1 MLFGGVS
8 ISVLFARLAGAIHSI
23 ERWYERQRQRAR
35 GLGQSSPRTLAQLTE
50 SVHIY
55 HRLLGFTTPKESKPL
70 CAKMQYCLLCLRGAH
85 VCASS
90 RPLRALGQH
99 STTQNVLRL
108 SRYGPCRTPPKSLVR
123 REWWC
128 LPLQTALDTDCMHF
142 ADSQRWSCTGGVQVR
157 SCTGLSRVVSC
168 CRVVLQTR
176 STWKSLHPPLPT
188 LRSTTSW
195 RCMTGRRNP
204 LARR

>member
-142 ADSQRWSCTGGVQVR
+142 ADSQRGHAREACRFV
-157 SCTGLSRVVSC
+157 LALDLVVSC
-168 CRVVLQTR
+168 LAVVWFCRHVRNGKVCTHRSQLCAVLR
-176 STWKSLHPPLPT
+176 A
-188 LRSTTSW
+188 
-195 RCMTGRRNP
+195 G
-204 LARR
+204 AA